1 YLNSSQRAAHLQ
13 PWLHLYNWHR
23 PHSALQLKPPISK
36 LHLNR
41 NNLLTLHT

>member
-1 YLNSSQRAAHLQ
+1 NSSQRAAHLQ

-36 LHLNR
+36 LLANR
-41 NNLLTLHT
+41 NNLLRLHT